1 MPEETITRFTL
12 TCDTSCGEEIA
23 LEVSKA
29 TPAEWITSALYRL
42 AQDLG
47 WEIGKAAHR
56 CRGCRHA
63 PVTP

>member
-1 MPEETITRFTL
+1 MDDAITRLTL
-12 TCDTSCGEEIA
+12 GCDATCGEEIA

-29 TPAEWITSALYRL
+29 TPAEWVTAAFYRL

-47 WEIGKAAHR
+47 WEIKAGRHL